1 MSRLK
6 IILLVSFGVLTLSF
20 AAIIIRLAAAPSI
33 VLAAGRMLVASLVLQ
48 PIFFK
53 NFSSR
58 LQELKKTQWW
68 LVIVAGI
75 FLAWH
80 FLLWIESLSH
90 TSVPSSVVLV
100 TTDPIFVA
108 LLSPLVLSERISLK
122 VLIGIILGIIGV
134 LLISGASLSSFSK
147 SYGNILALMAAFC
160 TACYLIIGR
169 KVRPKLSLLSYIYV
183 MYTTAAVV
191 LLIIMLLMGKSF
203 SGLSLKTYLCIMLLG
218 LGPQLIGHTSFN
230 WALRY
235 LATPVV
241 AMLILGE
248 PIGSTIL
255 SWLILQEPPTRAEI
269 LGGLIILS
277 GIYIAVSDSKV

>member
-6 IILLVSFGVLTLSF
+6 IIALVSFGVFTLSF

-33 VLAAGRMLVASLVLQ
+33 VLAAGRMLVASIVLQ

-80 FLLWIESLSH
+80 FLLWIESLGH

-108 LLSPLVLSERISLK
+108 LLSPLVLSERISPK

-134 LLISGASLSSFSK
+134 LLISGASLSSLSK
-147 SYGNILALMAAFC
+147 SYGNVLALMAAFC
-160 TACYLIIGR
+160 TACYLMIGR
-169 KVRPKLSLLSYIYV
+169 KVRPQLSLLSYIYV

-191 LLIIMLLMGKSF
+191 LFIIMLLMGKSF
-203 SGLSLKTYLCIMLLG
+203 LGLSFRTYLFIILLG

-255 SWLILQEPPTRAEI
+255 SWLILQEPPSRAEI
-269 LGGLIILS
+269 LGGLIICL